1 MVGSSKRLLEPAN
14 ILSRASLAHGT
25 PPHISRTQYDVPSP
39 SLEYLCENQSIGSQ
53 RGPAQVF
60 IALLSLTDVLD
71 KHLQFIYN
79 FNKNNTTDTTDLELA
94 LNSWVE
100 SLTGT
105 NRLVILRGSN
115 LEVSGASNLRLSYL
129 TTRLLLQRIELEA
142 DKHVYDAN
150 DQRLANRYIQ
160 ARRTAEEILLLTQEL
175 KPQQLGDCWL
185 STHAFSYPATVNF
198 LLRCGLET
206 ESSPAELVQSASF
219 RIAHDLITTL
229 RKHQEQYSWELADVC
244 LAQHSEIVDK
254 ILASVSHEPQQ
265 EANGGFEPSEFVMP
279 DASIIDTLFPSL
291 WDPLQN
297 VW

>member
-1 MVGSSKRLLEPAN
+1 M
-14 ILSRASLAHGT
+14 
-25 PPHISRTQYDVPSP
+25 
-39 SLEYLCENQSIGSQ
+39 
-53 RGPAQVF
+53 
-60 IALLSLTDVLD
+60 LSLTDVLD

-79 FNKNNTTDTTDLELA
+79 VNKDSSANTTDLELA

-100 SLTGT
+100 CLTGT
-105 NRLVILRGSN
+105 NRLIILRGSN
-115 LEVSGASNLRLSYL
+115 LDVPGASNLRLSYL
-129 TTRLLLQRIELEA
+129 TVRLLFQRIQLEA
-142 DKHVYDAN
+142 DKHMYEGH

-160 ARRTAEEILLLTQEL
+160 ARRTAEDILLLTQEL
-175 KPQQLGDCWL
+175 RPEQLGDCWL

-206 ESSPAELVQSASF
+206 ENSPAGLVQSASF

-229 RKHQEQYSWELADVC
+229 RKHQEQHSWELADVC
-244 LAQHSEIVDK
+244 LAQHAEIVDK

-265 EANGGFEPSEFVMP
+265 EASGGVFEPSEFVMP
-279 DASIIDTLFPSL
+279 DASMIDTLFPSL

>member
-1 MVGSSKRLLEPAN
+1 MPPPA
-14 ILSRASLAHGT
+14 
-25 PPHISRTQYDVPSP
+25 
-39 SLEYLCENQSIGSQ
+39 LEYLCDNQSTDIERRTASI
-53 RGPAQVF
+53 F

-71 KHLQFIYN
+71 NHLQFIYN
-79 FNKNNTTDTTDLELA
+79 VNKDSSTSTTDLELA

-100 SLTGT
+100 SLTGN
-105 NRLVILRGSN
+105 NRLIILRGSN
-115 LEVSGASNLRLSYL
+115 MHIPGASNLRLSYL

-142 DKHVYDAN
+142 DKQVYDAN

-160 ARRTAEEILLLTQEL
+160 ARRTAEDILLLTQEL
-175 KPQQLGDCWL
+175 KPEQVGDCWL

-206 ESSPAELVQSASF
+206 ENSPAELVQCASF

-229 RKHQEQYSWELADVC
+229 RKHQEQHSWELADVC
-244 LAQHSEIVDK
+244 LAQHAEIVDK

-265 EANGGFEPSEFVMP
+265 ENNGVFEPSEFVMP
-279 DASIIDTLFPSL
+279 DASIIDSLFPSL